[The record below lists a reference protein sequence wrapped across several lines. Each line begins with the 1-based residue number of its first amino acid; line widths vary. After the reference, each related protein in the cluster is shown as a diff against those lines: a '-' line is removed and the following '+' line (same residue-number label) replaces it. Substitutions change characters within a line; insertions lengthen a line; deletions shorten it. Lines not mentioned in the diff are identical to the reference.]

1 MLAEGLPLKTEQV
14 AHSRRVE
21 RVVTGQATSDGAGVT
36 LTRVLDQQLQRRL
49 DPFLML
55 DAFGSNDP
63 GDYIAGFPDH
73 PHRGFETVTYM
84 IAGRMRHRDSAG
96 NEGLLENGGVQWM
109 NAGRGVIHSEMPEQE
124 DGVMEG
130 FQLWLNLPARDK
142 MSAPWYRDIK
152 ASEIPAFRTA
162 EGADVKVIAGRS
174 HGVEGAVRREHTE
187 PLYLDIQLPARARFA
202 QSLPMGANAFVYV
215 YRGQVSVA
223 GETVAKARMA
233 ILDGDEGTD
242 GVIIESGEHTARVL
256 LIAGRPLNEP
266 IVQYGPFV
274 MNSQDE
280 IYAAVSD
287 YREGR
292 LGRI

>member
-1 MLAEGLPLKTEQV
+1 V
-14 AHSRRVE
+14 
-21 RVVTGQATSDGAGVT
+21 
-36 LTRVLDQQLQRRL
+36 RVLGQQLQRRL

-96 NEGLLENGGVQWM
+96 NEGLLENGGLQWM

-142 MSAPWYRDIK
+142 MSPPGYRDIK
-152 ASEIPAFRTA
+152 ADQIPAFRTPA
-162 EGADVKVIAGRS
+162 GAAVKVIAGRS
-174 HGVEGAVRREHTE
+174 HGVDGAVSRDRTE
-187 PLYLDIQLPARARFA
+187 PLYLDIHLPAGARFSQA
-202 QSLPMGANAFVYV
+202 LAPGLNAFIYV
-215 YRGQVSVA
+215 YRGRVSVG
-223 GETVAKARMA
+223 GEPVVQAQMA
-233 ILDGDEGTD
+233 ILDGGDDAD
-242 GVIIESGEHTARVL
+242 GVIIESGTAPARML

-274 MNSQDE
+274 MNSQEE

-292 LGRI
+292 LG